1 MRIIDYYNIAAI
13 LLETILVLS
22 VLTAWLRSRRKGASA
37 APADSGSC
45 GREKNC
51 PAVSFPVAG
60 EKGCPASRRRGFFSS
75 LDALLTGKLFVPAAT
90 LLLFLGAFL
99 RMWNL
104 TGLPDGLQQD
114 EASIGYEAFCLAN
127 YGIDRN
133 GYHWPVYPIT
143 WGSGGGSPIMIYLNV
158 LTTKLFGSRIWS
170 IRIVPAFL
178 GVMTLLLFFLL
189 LKKSFGRRTALT
201 GLAVLALTPWHIILS
216 RWSLDS
222 NTMPFWQMLA
232 LYTLVQAVTG
242 APSRNAGSRHTGA
255 DTSSHCTAANHV
267 RSGGPAGERDLS
279 CKKNRKS
286 SRRQTLLYLL
296 AAFFFGV
303 CLYSYGSANVVV
315 PLTLLFVCVRLLRT
329 GRIRIGQLAG
339 CFAVF
344 VLTCLPLALFY
355 AVNFFGFPEI
365 ASDWISF
372 PKFTSSHFG
381 SVFVAFDR
389 TLPRTLLHNLKD
401 LVLMLTVGIP
411 GEVSWNAMPGYW
423 TLYCF
428 TFPVTFAG
436 ILFGRRA
443 TAAESP
449 AERAAGDV
457 FRAALFAALLFSLFI
472 QQDINRDVLLFLPL
486 VYWYVMGLR
495 FLFAAG
501 KQSFAAISRGT
512 GNASGPDSDSP
523 TASARTAEK
532 PVPAAR
538 TESAV
543 CAVPTLLSL
552 LLLFAGFASFAKDY
566 YGGGYNE
573 VAASDFMPGYGDAM
587 VYATKL
593 AEKKGETSI
602 VYSTYD
608 LVASPFM
615 LTLYYTKY
623 DPYDFMDTVVY
634 KDPEAEFRV
643 ASSFGRYVF
652 GLPAKSSSNDP
663 AGGSADDAFP
673 SGGSADSADDGS
685 ADNASLDLSLLQT
698 PEYED
703 DIFVLTTAQAQA
715 FDDADYDKTVFRD
728 RFVVVVRNTD

>member
-22 VLTAWLRSRRKGASA
+22 VLMAWSRSRRKGAA
-37 APADSGSC
+37 FVGSGSE
-45 GREKNC
+45 G
-51 PAVSFPVAG
+51 
-60 EKGCPASRRRGFFSS
+60 KGCPSGSAAEERSIQAGRRRGFFSS
-75 LDALLTGKLFVPAAT
+75 LDALLTGKLFVPAAA
-90 LLLFLGAFL
+90 LLLFLGTFL

-104 TGLPDGLQQD
+104 SGLPDGLQQD

-158 LTTKLFGSRIWS
+158 LTTKLFGSRIFS

-178 GVMTLLLFFLL
+178 GAMTLLLFFLL
-189 LKKSFGRRTALT
+189 LNKSFGKRTALT
-201 GLAVLALTPWHIILS
+201 GLAVLSLTPWHIILS

-222 NTMPFWQMLA
+222 NTMPFWQLLA
-232 LYTLVQAVTG
+232 LFTLIQAIST
-242 APSRNAGSRHTGA
+242 
-255 DTSSHCTAANHV
+255 DSS
-267 RSGGPAGERDLS
+267 
-279 CKKNRKS
+279 K
-286 SRRQTLLYLL
+286 SRRKQTGLYLL

-303 CLYSYGSANVVV
+303 CLYSYGSANVVI
-315 PLTLLFVCVRLLRT
+315 PLTLFFACVRLLRT
-329 GRIRIGQLAG
+329 GRIRIRQLME

-365 ASDWISF
+365 ATDWISF

-381 SVFVAFDR
+381 SVFVSFDR
-389 TLPRTLLHNLKD
+389 TLPHALFHNLKD
-401 LVLMLTVGIP
+401 LLLMLTVGIP
-411 GEVSWNAMPGYW
+411 GEVAWNAMPGYW
-423 TLYCF
+423 TLYRF

-436 ILFGRRA
+436 ILFGRRTGNSQA
-443 TAAESP
+443 PAA
-449 AERAAGDV
+449 RAAGDV

-495 FLFAAG
+495 FLFTAG
-501 KQSFAAISRGT
+501 KLSFAIVSHKTSRVP
-512 GNASGPDSDSP
+512 GPDSVSP
-523 TASARTAEK
+523 ALSSGTDEE
-532 PVPAAR
+532 PVAAR
-538 TESAV
+538 TGSAV
-543 CAVPTLLSL
+543 FAAPALLSL
-552 LLLFAGFASFAKDY
+552 VLFFAGFASFAKDY
-566 YGGGYNE
+566 YGGEYNE

-587 VYATKL
+587 VYATEL
-593 AEKKGETSI
+593 AAKKGEASI

-623 DPYDFMDTVVY
+623 DPYDFMNTVVY

-652 GLPAKSSSNDP
+652 GLPAGD
-663 AGGSADDAFP
+663 
-673 SGGSADSADDGS
+673 SADSAK
-685 ADNASLDLSLLQT
+685 AEDLSCLQA
-698 PEYED
+698 PDYEN

-715 FDDADYDKTVFRD
+715 FDDADYDKTVFKD
-728 RFVVVVRNTD
+728 RFVVVARRDQLS

>member
-13 LLETILVLS
+13 LLETLLVLS
-22 VLTAWLRSRRKGASA
+22 VLMAWSRSRRKGAAFVGSGSEGKSCPSGSA
-37 APADSGSC
+37 AEERSIQ
-45 GREKNC
+45 
-51 PAVSFPVAG
+51 AG
-60 EKGCPASRRRGFFSS
+60 RRRGFFSS
-75 LDALLTGKLFVPAAT
+75 LDALLTGKLFVPAAA

-104 TGLPDGLQQD
+104 TALPDGLQQD

-201 GLAVLALTPWHIILS
+201 GLAVLSLTPWHIILS

-222 NTMPFWQMLA
+222 NTMPFWQLLA
-232 LYTLVQAVTG
+232 LFTLIQAIST
-242 APSRNAGSRHTGA
+242 
-255 DTSSHCTAANHV
+255 DSS
-267 RSGGPAGERDLS
+267 
-279 CKKNRKS
+279 K
-286 SRRQTLLYLL
+286 SRRKQTGLYLL

-303 CLYSYGSANVVV
+303 CLYSYGSANVVI
-315 PLTLLFVCVRLLRT
+315 PLTLFFACVRLLRT
-329 GRIRIGQLAG
+329 GRIRIRQLMG
-339 CFAVF
+339 CFVVF

-355 AVNFFGFPEI
+355 AVNFFGLPEI
-365 ASDWISF
+365 ASSWISF

-381 SVFVAFDR
+381 SVFVAFDQ
-389 TLPRTLLHNLKD
+389 TLPHVLLHNLKD

-436 ILFGRRA
+436 ILFGRR
-443 TAAESP
+443 TKAAESP
-449 AERAAGDV
+449 AGRAAGDV
-457 FRAALFAALLFSLFI
+457 FRAALLAALLFSLFI

-486 VYWYVMGLR
+486 VYWYVMGPR
-495 FLFAAG
+495 FLFILG
-501 KQSFAAISRGT
+501 KHTFTARPESIVFAA
-512 GNASGPDSDSP
+512 
-523 TASARTAEK
+523 
-532 PVPAAR
+532 PAF
-538 TESAV
+538 
-543 CAVPTLLSL
+543 LSL
-552 LLLFAGFASFAKDY
+552 VLFFAGFASFARDY
-566 YGGGYNE
+566 YGGEYNE

-593 AEKKGETSI
+593 AEKKGEASI

-623 DPYDFMDTVVY
+623 NPYDFMDTVVY

-652 GLPAKSSSNDP
+652 GLPAGD
-663 AGGSADDAFP
+663 
-673 SGGSADSADDGS
+673 SADSAK
-685 ADNASLDLSLLQT
+685 AEDLSCLQA
-698 PEYED
+698 PDYEN

-715 FDDADYDKTVFRD
+715 FDDADYDKTVFKD
-728 RFVVVVRNTD
+728 RFVVVARRDQLS